1 MLARNSDLWRLAASS
16 RRLLSSTSWKSRA
29 FWMARADC
37 VAKVLS
43 SWTISGAN
51 SPRVLLVTPRTPMTS
66 SSLIKGTPSSARC
79 PASINALRTGL
90 S

>member
-1 MLARNSDLWRLAASS
+1 MFAKNSDLWRLAASS
-16 RRLLSSTSWKSRA
+16 RRLLSSASWKSRA

-51 SPRVLLVTPRTPMTS
+51 SPGVLLVTPRTPMIS
-66 SSLIKGTPSSARC
+66 SSLTKGTPSSARC
-79 PASINALRTGL
+79 PASINA
-90 S
+90 